1 MAFFC
6 VQVQGGASRACAL
19 RAAVRFHLEKGG
31 LGMRIGLIVL
41 VLGYVLSQFYRA
53 FLAVL
58 TPALE
63 ADLGATAADLSYA
76 SGLWFI
82 VFAVMQIPVGE
93 ALDRF
98 GPRITAVVLFSLGGA
113 GGALVFAMA
122 QTPAHIAWAMA
133 LIGIGCSPVLMAAY
147 YIFAKMYP
155 AVMFST
161 LAGATIGFGSLGNLA
176 SSAPM
181 AWAVEAFG
189 WRETMVALAVLTLL
203 VSIALWLVV
212 KDPPKTASTGP
223 RGSVLDILKIKAL
236 WLIFPMM
243 FVNYAP
249 AAGLRGLWV
258 GPYGT
263 DVFGADTSMIGTMTL
278 VMGLAMIAG
287 NFAYGPMDRVF
298 GTRKWVV
305 FVGNTLGAVG
315 CFALFAL
322 HGLTSVWT
330 ATALL
335 ALVGLAGASFPLM
348 IAHARPFFPEH
359 LTGRGVTLMN
369 LFGIGGV
376 GIMQIVTGRLMT
388 FWQDTKGDSEAYA
401 SLFGFYGIAMCCGL
415 AIYVFS
421 TDRTD

>member
-1 MAFFC
+1 
-6 VQVQGGASRACAL
+6 
-19 RAAVRFHLEKGG
+19 
-31 LGMRIGLIVL
+31 MRIGLICL

-58 TPALE
+58 TPALQ
-63 ADLGATAADLSYA
+63 ADLGATSADLSYA

-82 VFAVMQIPVGE
+82 VFAAMQIPVGE
-93 ALDRF
+93 ALDRI
-98 GPRITAVVLFSLGGA
+98 GPKITTVVLFTLGGA
-113 GGALVFAMA
+113 GGALLFAVA

-133 LIGIGCSPVLMAAY
+133 LIGVGCSPVLMAAY

-155 AVMFST
+155 AAMFST
-161 LAGATIGFGSLGNLA
+161 LAGSMIGFGSLGNLA

-181 AWAVEAFG
+181 AIAVDAFG
-189 WRETMVALAVLTLL
+189 WRDTMVGMSVVTLI
-203 VSIALWLVV
+203 VAAALWLFM
-212 KDPPKTASTGP
+212 KDPPKVAAKVK
-223 RGSVLDILKIKAL
+223 GSVIDLLKIKAL

-263 DVFGADTSMIGTMTL
+263 DVFGADTALIGTMTL

-287 NFAYGPMDRVF
+287 NFAYGPLDRLF

-305 FVGNTLGAVG
+305 FFGNALGAIG
-315 CFALFAL
+315 CFALF
-322 HGLTSVWT
+322 GLGADASTWT

-335 ALVGLAGASFPLM
+335 ALVGLAGASFPVL
-348 IAHARPFFPEH
+348 IAHSRPFFPEH

-376 GIMQIVTGRLMT
+376 GIMQIVTGRLMST
-388 FWQDTKGDSEAYA
+388 WDSSNAY
-401 SLFGFYGIAMCCGL
+401 SLLFGFYGLLICCGL
-415 AIYVFS
+415 AIYAFS

>member
-1 MAFFC
+1 
-6 VQVQGGASRACAL
+6 
-19 RAAVRFHLEKGG
+19 
-31 LGMRIGLIVL
+31 MRVGLICL
-41 VLGYVLSQFYRA
+41 VLAYVLSQFYRA

-63 ADLGATAADLSYA
+63 ADIGATSADLAYA
-76 SGLWFI
+76 SGLWFL
-82 VFAVMQIPVGE
+82 VFAAMQIPVGE
-93 ALDRF
+93 ALDRI
-98 GPRITAVVLFSLGGA
+98 GPRITAVVLFTLGGA

-122 QTPAHIAWAMA
+122 QTPAHITVAMI
-133 LIGIGCSPVLMAAY
+133 LIGIGCSPVLMASY

-155 AVMFST
+155 AAMFST
-161 LAGATIGFGSLGNLA
+161 LAGAMIGFGSLGNLA

-181 AWAVEAFG
+181 AWAVGALG
-189 WRETMVALAVLTLL
+189 WREAMLGLAAVTLL
-203 VSIALWLVV
+203 VAVLLWVFV
-212 KDPPKTASTGP
+212 KDPPKSVTAGP
-223 RGSVLDILKIKAL
+223 KGTVLDILKIKAL

-263 DVFGADTSMIGTMTL
+263 DTFGADTSLIGTMTL

-287 NFAYGPMDRVF
+287 NFAYGPLDRLL

-305 FVGNTLGAVG
+305 FGGNALGAFG

-322 HGLTSVWT
+322 PDVASIWT
-330 ATALL
+330 ATTLL
-335 ALVGLAGASFPLM
+335 ALVGLAGASFPVL
-348 IAHARPFFPEH
+348 IGHARPFFPEH

-376 GIMQIVTGRLMT
+376 GVMQIVTGRLMDN
-388 FWQDTKGDSEAYA
+388 WQTSQPDQAYA
-401 SLFGFYGIAMCCGL
+401 MLFGFYGLLICCGL
-415 AIYVFS
+415 AIYAFS

>member
-1 MAFFC
+1 
-6 VQVQGGASRACAL
+6 
-19 RAAVRFHLEKGG
+19 
-31 LGMRIGLIVL
+31 MRMGLIFL

-63 ADLGATAADLSYA
+63 TDLGATSADLSYA

-93 ALDRF
+93 ALDRI

-113 GGALVFAMA
+113 GGALVFALA
-122 QTPAHIAWAMA
+122 QAPAHISFAMV

-155 AVMFST
+155 PVMFST

-189 WRETMVALAVLTLL
+189 WRETMVALAAMTLL
-203 VSIALWLVV
+203 VSIALWIFV
-212 KDPPKTASTGP
+212 KDPPKPTTTGP
-223 RGSVLDILKIKAL
+223 RGSVLDLLKIKAL
-236 WLIFPMM
+236 WFIFPMM

-249 AAGLRGLWV
+249 AAGLRGLWI
-258 GPYGT
+258 GPYGA
-263 DVFGADTSMIGTMTL
+263 DIFGADTAMIGTMTL
-278 VMGLAMIAG
+278 VMGLAMVAG
-287 NFAYGPMDRVF
+287 NFAYGPMDRIF

-305 FVGNTLGAVG
+305 FVGNALGAIG

-322 HGLTSVWT
+322 STDASVWT

-335 ALVGLAGASFPLM
+335 ALVGMAGASFPLLV
-348 IAHARPFFPEH
+348 AHARPFFPEH
-359 LTGRGVTLMN
+359 LTGRGVTLVN

-376 GIMQIVTGRLMT
+376 GVMQIITGRLMSH
-388 FWQDTKGDSEAYA
+388 WEATTPFGAVYS
-401 SLFGFYGIAMCCGL
+401 SLFLFYGILICCGL
-415 AIYVFS
+415 ALYAFS
-421 TDRTD
+421 TDRSD